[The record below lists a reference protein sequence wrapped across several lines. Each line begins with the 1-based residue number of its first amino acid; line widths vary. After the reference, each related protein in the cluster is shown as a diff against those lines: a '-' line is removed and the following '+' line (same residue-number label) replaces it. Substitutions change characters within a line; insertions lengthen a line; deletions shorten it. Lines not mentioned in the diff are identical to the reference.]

1 MENNLENKSMFFA
14 QYYGQNVKRSYLPEQ
29 TSLQVIDR
37 EVFWI
42 GHLIINGYFRTKYEE
57 ALKNLTNFD
66 EDYFNDE
73 NRIKLY
79 VLLSSLQNKEIMS
92 HLQDIYT
99 ISQQIPPSE
108 YQVIEMINEL
118 LDQGVEF

>member
-1 MENNLENKSMFFA
+1 MDIHSILVEYFIDDPNDLTGYMNDAYSLIAGECIKKELEF
-14 QYYGQNVKRSYLPEQ
+14 
-29 TSLQVIDR
+29 
-37 EVFWI
+37 
-42 GHLIINGYFRTKYEE
+42 NGYFRTKYEE
-57 ALKNLTNFD
+57 ALKNLTDFD

-99 ISQQIPPSE
+99 ISQQIQPSE
-108 YQVIEMINEL
+108 DQVIEMINEL
-118 LDQGVEF
+118 LDRGVEF